1 MEGTLQA
8 PAKPKKKTWI
18 LVTALLLV
26 VLSLAFLT
34 VRAIRWSREQ
44 EKAKLLTLVDREH
57 PVPDDYNVEFTLL
70 GDGQMV
76 DSRCVDDLEELL
88 SACARAGGRPQ
99 LSASFRTWGA
109 QELLYDEKLAALM
122 EEGLSRE
129 AAESRLKT
137 QLELPGCS
145 EHQLGLAVDILEQD
159 SELPPERQEDTE
171 TLRWLREN
179 AWRYGFILRYPAD
192 KTAVT
197 GIEYRPWHF
206 RYVGREVAEQIS
218 HLGITLEEY
227 LELFYTS

>member
-1 MEGTLQA
+1 M
-8 PAKPKKKTWI
+8 
-18 LVTALLLV
+18 
-26 VLSLAFLT
+26 
-34 VRAIRWSREQ
+34 
-44 EKAKLLTLVDREH
+44 
-57 PVPDDYNVEFTLL
+57 
-70 GDGQMV
+70 
-76 DSRCVDDLEELL
+76 
-88 SACARAGGRPQ
+88 
-99 LSASFRTWGA
+99 
-109 QELLYDEKLAALM
+109 
-122 EEGLSRE
+122 
-129 AAESRLKT
+129 
-137 QLELPGCS
+137 
-145 EHQLGLAVDILEQD
+145 DILEQD